1 MTRAMIP
8 FVTFSRLLSP
18 LRLIVEREAQPYLRT
33 ETSQSVYVL
42 QWQVV
47 LFIQFL
53 LLMDAEMTNDV
64 GASTIGVTL
73 LVLNVLLVIVIGL
86 GARETVR
93 RASLAVE
100 KASRRTSAMIRRASA
115 LPLGR
120 NPAPVTA
127 ASVEVELG
135 DFFPTTENPEFGRG
149 SSSVSV
155 MENPMT
161 ASVPVSVENPVHLH
175 LHKAANSEG

>member
-1 MTRAMIP
+1 MIP
-8 FVTFSRLLSP
+8 LVTYYSRLPAS

-53 LLMDAEMTNDV
+53 LLMDADMTNDV
-64 GASTIGVTL
+64 GAVTIGVTL
-73 LVLNVLLVIVIGL
+73 LVLNVLLVIVIGF
-86 GARETVR
+86 GARETVK

-120 NPAPVTA
+120 SPPPAA
-127 ASVEVELG
+127 AAAAEVELG
-135 DFFPTTENPEFGRG
+135 DLFPTTENPEDDR
-149 SSSVSV
+149 SSGFVSV

-161 ASVPVSVENPVHLH
+161 PADPVSVENPVYGH
-175 LHKAANSEG
+175 LHKKAAANPEG